1 MKIMEESTEGKE
13 VKLQRLL
20 IKIYEEKTVYKIIKI
35 VFINFFF
42 EISTDIGVLECRRC
56 YNLN

>member
-13 VKLQRLL
+13 VKLQSL
-20 IKIYEEKTVYKIIKI
+20 IIIFEEKVVYKKIKI
-35 VFINFFF
+35 VFINSLF

-56 YNLN
+56 CNLN